1 VTGNARLD
9 GMSHSEADLRLHLAS
24 LSELEVRQAAKDL
37 ATRHGITRG
46 DVLALWRREHR
57 AFSTAKAGDSAP
69 SLAGRDLADVL
80 RATDPWPDPV
90 DAAAW
95 LEECEHELRRYLAMP
110 AGAYIAVATWSFY
123 TWFFERFGYAPYLVF
138 SSPAPECGK
147 TTALRACHHLA
158 RLPLFTGSMTT
169 ATLFRVVDEHRP
181 TLLCDEQD
189 GRLER
194 NEELRLLF
202 NEGFQ
207 RGAYVLR
214 CVGDESEPRAFD
226 CFGPKALGCIG
237 SLPKT
242 VESRSILVTM
252 ERSRAPLAKLDP
264 LDRPEA
270 LARLHRQAARWA
282 LDHGDQLGKVPCV
295 PGFDA
300 RLRDK
305 WGPLLA
311 VAEAAGGEW
320 LAKVARAAQALAG
333 EGGDEAEHLLLLADA
348 GRILASLGWPSFVA
362 TATLL
367 RHLNALPEAPWS
379 ETSRD
384 GLTGHKLGALLR
396 HFRIRPEDEAMRH
409 GGDRRRGYRTEP
421 IRRAWLTYIYDTE
434 ATDDTLPQGGGGAKV
449 FEGSEGAA
457 LEEVEE
463 LAF

>member
-1 VTGNARLD
+1 MPEGAHVA
-9 GMSHSEADLRLHLAS
+9 
-24 LSELEVRQAAKDL
+24 
-37 ATRHGITRG
+37 I
-46 DVLALWRREHR
+46 
-57 AFSTAKAGDSAP
+57 
-69 SLAGRDLADVL
+69 
-80 RATDPWPDPV
+80 
-90 DAAAW
+90 AAW
-95 LEECEHELRRYLAMP
+95 NL
-110 AGAYIAVATWSFY
+110 Y
-123 TWFFERFGYAPYLVF
+123 THAFDRFGYAPYVVF

-207 RGAYVLR
+207 RGSYVLR
-214 CVGDESEPRAFD
+214 CVGDESEPRAID

-242 VESRSILVTM
+242 VESRSILITM
-252 ERSRAPLAKLDP
+252 ERSRAPLAKFDP

-270 LARLHRQAARWA
+270 LARLQRQAARWA
-282 LDHGDQLGKVPCV
+282 LDHGEKLGKVPCV
-295 PGFDA
+295 PGFDS

-333 EGGDEAEHLLLLADA
+333 EGGDEAEHLILLADA
-348 GRILASLGWPSFVA
+348 GRVLASLGWPRFIA
-362 TATLL
+362 TASLL

-379 ETSRD
+379 ASSRD
-384 GLTGHKLGALLR
+384 GLTGHRLGALLR
-396 HFRIRPEDEAMRH
+396 PFRIRPEDEAVRD
-409 GGDRRRGYRTEP
+409 GEERRRGYRTDA
-421 IRRAWLTYIYDTE
+421 IRHAWETYIP
-434 ATDDTLPQGGGGAKV
+434 ATDDTGRTLSEAGGGSEV
-449 FEGSEGAA
+449 FEGLAA
-457 LEEVEE
+457 AEQEE
-463 LAF
+463 LDALVF